1 MDSQM
6 LQVEHGSE
14 RKPEKGG
21 YKDLADSRFLNCS

>member
-14 RKPEKGG
+14 RKPEKEAT
-21 YKDLADSRFLNCS
+21 KNLADIRFLNCS